1 MLIKHLLH
9 LAEGTVRIRVEA
21 PFPERIFNLLSSNA
35 MPFWDVKRHS
45 PTAFSCTLARK
56 DYRRLRQLGERLDCE
71 LRVERRRGAPY
82 LAKEFRRRLTLTLS
96 LAAAVTVLAL
106 GSFCVWDFEIE
117 GETPVSDEEI
127 LRSLQKYG
135 VGIGALSGN
144 IDSEVLRNHIL
155 LDLPELSWITVNVRG
170 FRAYVQVRP
179 RTPKPEIVDEKTPV
193 NIIARRSGVVQ
204 KIEALGGEAVVLPG
218 STVSEGDLLISGAS
232 HRGGREVELLAAM
245 GKVEARTWHTLCA
258 SIPLTVGEKE
268 TKEEKTALSLLIG
281 NRRIKIFGSSRYDGE
296 EYDKITDRTKWD
308 LFGLLPLPICTVKE
322 SIRLYETVERERSTA
337 EAKAAG
343 EKLLQ
348 DYLATLL
355 PENGE
360 VLASL
365 CTAEERNGRLL
376 VTLRAECLESIGK
389 AVEIPQA

>member
-1 MLIKHLLH
+1 MLIKRLLH

-35 MPFWDVKRHS
+35 IPFWDVKRRS
-45 PTAFSCTLARK
+45 PTAFSCTLARQ
-56 DYRRLRQLGERLDCE
+56 DYRRLRRLGETLDCDI
-71 LRVERRRGAPY
+71 RVERRRGAPC
-82 LAKEFRRRLTLTLS
+82 LARELRRRLTLTLS
-96 LAAAVTVLAL
+96 LAAAVAVLAL

-117 GETPVSDEEI
+117 GETSVSDEEI
-127 LRSLQKYG
+127 LRALQKYG
-135 VGIGALSGN
+135 VGIGTFSGE

-193 NIIARRSGVVQ
+193 NIVARLSGVVQ
-204 KIEALGGEAVVLPG
+204 KVEALGGEAVVLPG

-245 GKVEARTWHTLCA
+245 GKVEARTWHTLTA
-258 SIPLTVGEKE
+258 SLPLTVREKE
-268 TKEEKTALSLLIG
+268 ITEEKTALSLIVG
-281 NRRIKIFGSSRYDGE
+281 TKRIKIFGSSRYDGA

-308 LFGLLPLPICTVKE
+308 LFGLLPLPITTVRE
-322 SIRLYETVERERSTA
+322 RIRLYDTVERERSVA
-337 EAKAAG
+337 ETKAAG
-343 EKLLQ
+343 EALLQ

-355 PENGE
+355 PEDGE

-365 CTAEERNGRLL
+365 CTAEERGGRLL
-376 VTLRAECLESIGK
+376 VTLRAECLESIGE